1 MKFFIA
7 RFCIFLHV
15 RAQICTRT
23 KIFIHSP
30 GRLSEPKFSVGFKYT
45 FGFKKGVFIYE
56 LYRPQKRRKS
66 TSAAWI
72 VYFFG
77 CFTSNFWVRY
87 STYSSFEAPWK
98 NRQIMFP
105 IFRAQTQPFSRY
117 RRFSKWIQ
125 KLCDL

>member
-1 MKFFIA
+1 MEFFKA
-7 RFCIFLHV
+7 GSCIFLHV
-15 RAQICTRT
+15 RAQIRT
-23 KIFIHSP
+23 QTKNRIHSL
-30 GRLSEPKFSVGFKYT
+30 GRLSKSKFCVDFKYT
-45 FGFKKGVFIYE
+45 FGFVIGVFIFE
-56 LYRPQKRRKS
+56 LYRPQKQQKS

-72 VYFFG
+72 VECFG
-77 CFTSNFWVRY
+77 CFSSNFWVRF

-105 IFRAQTQPFSRY
+105 IFWAQTQPFSRY